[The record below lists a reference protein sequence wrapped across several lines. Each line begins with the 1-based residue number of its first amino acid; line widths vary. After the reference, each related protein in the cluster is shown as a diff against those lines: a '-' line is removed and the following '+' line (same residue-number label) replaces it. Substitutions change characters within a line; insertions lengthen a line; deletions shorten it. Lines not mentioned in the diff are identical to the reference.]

1 MAQQGIEAKQ
11 QIFMKTT
18 VILQLDKV
26 KKIESLQNVATV
38 DDFHLLQCT
47 GKNM

>member
-1 MAQQGIEAKQ
+1 MEQKGTEAKQ

-18 VILQLDKV
+18 VILDKV

-38 DDFHLLQCT
+38 DDFQLLHW
-47 GKNM
+47 

>member
-38 DDFHLLQCT
+38 HYSGWIPTT